1 MGASQEA
8 RGMAGRFGYIR
19 DIRAIGG
26 LMVFPFPQN
35 IVLTPSAGL
44 ADCDKLFEQR
54 RSPQIPRTA
63 RAIEVNR
70 PTVHKQPARFHRV
83 AALCVKQSAIRP

>member
-35 IVLTPSAGL
+35 IVLTP
-44 ADCDKLFEQR
+44 
-54 RSPQIPRTA
+54 
-63 RAIEVNR
+63 
-70 PTVHKQPARFHRV
+70 
-83 AALCVKQSAIRP
+83 

>member
-1 MGASQEA
+1 MGGSQEA

-19 DIRAIGG
+19 DSRAIGG
-26 LMVFPFPQN
+26 LMVFPFPQK

-54 RSPQIPRTA
+54 RSARIP
-63 RAIEVNR
+63 
-70 PTVHKQPARFHRV
+70 PDHH
-83 AALCVKQSAIRP
+83 

>member
-1 MGASQEA
+1 
-8 RGMAGRFGYIR
+8 MAGRFGYIR

-26 LMVFPFPQN
+26 LMVFPFPQK

-54 RSPQIPRTA
+54 RSARIP
-63 RAIEVNR
+63 
-70 PTVHKQPARFHRV
+70 PDHH
-83 AALCVKQSAIRP
+83 

>member
-19 DIRAIGG
+19 DIRAIDG

-35 IVLTPSAGL
+35 IVLTP
-44 ADCDKLFEQR
+44 
-54 RSPQIPRTA
+54 
-63 RAIEVNR
+63 
-70 PTVHKQPARFHRV
+70 
-83 AALCVKQSAIRP
+83 